1 MPVTR
6 HLAKRS
12 YVIVLK
18 YHPYDRSATEA
29 ALPVDGKADPKPV
42 NGKAASKPRKAS
54 NKTVKVDIAFE
65 ENQALPK
72 PCGQPVIW
80 ADVRR
85 GGVLP
90 R

>member
-6 HLAKRS
+6 HQAKRS

-18 YHPYDRSATEA
+18 YSNPYDRSAA
-29 ALPVDGKADPKPV
+29 GAGLLV
-42 NGKAASKPRKAS
+42 NGKAAPKPRKAAA
-54 NKTVKVDIAFE
+54 KKVVIDTAFE

-72 PCGQPVIW
+72 PCGQPKIW

-85 GGVLP
+85 VGVLP
-90 R
+90 